1 MFLVLRWSNI
11 RNVQSCRGSIAYIN
25 SLSLQHML
33 LLLRNSSQKWPRMC
47 LRIFFFPISATS
59 VSVCVGHVAFPCAPA
74 WIRSVLALSEVW
86 RLLKWK
92 PWIMNLGVCVCVCVS
107 LVVFCFIHASLLNSS
122 AKPRPAWLWRWR
134 FSTLS
139 QPAGSQT
146 WVSCRRLGEF
156 SASPWSEATVYLF
169 HSVIV
174 ICYVV
179 EAGTVLGSYW
189 LHVIWIALSD
199 SKY

>member
-1 MFLVLRWSNI
+1 MAK
-11 RNVQSCRGSIAYIN
+11 NVFAN
-25 SLSLQHML
+25 
-33 LLLRNSSQKWPRMC
+33 
-47 LRIFFFPISATS
+47 IFFSHQCNISKCVCRACS
-59 VSVCVGHVAFPCAPA
+59 VSVCTCVNSLCSRS
-74 WIRSVLALSEVW
+74 IRSVAAAEM
-86 RLLKWK
+86 KA
-92 PWIMNLGVCVCVCVS
+92 MNYESRWCVCVCVS

-156 SASPWSEATVYLF
+156 SESPWSEATVYLF

-174 ICYVV
+174 ICYV